1 MSSTMKVVELA
12 DRQRAFVGLLAC
24 PLVTPW
30 SNEALYL
37 LVHRHFHAL
46 QTWCQ
51 RVDYRLIHVEQS
63 YRLRRL
69 PLTLSLIHI

>member
-51 RVDYRLIHVEQS
+51 RVDYRLIH
-63 YRLRRL
+63 
-69 PLTLSLIHI
+69 LSLIHISEPTRPY